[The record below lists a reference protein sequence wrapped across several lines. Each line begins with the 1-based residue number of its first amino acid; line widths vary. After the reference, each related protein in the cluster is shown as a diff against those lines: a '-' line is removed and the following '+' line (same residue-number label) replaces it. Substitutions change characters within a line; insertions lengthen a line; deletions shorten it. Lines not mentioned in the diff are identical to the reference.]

1 MNNALRVAVA
11 AAAVLVVAFIGIQ
24 VFGGG
29 NVGGPPAVSPS
40 PSSAPSASPSPRPSP
55 SAAPEAVLPPEGDLA
70 IGRHDLT
77 LNGVSF
83 SLAVPTS
90 GWTSNGLFGI
100 DHGIY
105 PESYD
110 GGFILWNNAADGVYA
125 DPCAREQGPR
135 VGPSAADVAEAVANV
150 PGTDATGPTDIT
162 VGGYPAKLVVV
173 KIPEEA
179 ACTAHDFYL
188 WWDEELTG
196 RFATELGSTIRVWI
210 VDVSGTLIQIDGE
223 TTKDAGPEVGQEIQ
237 QIVDS
242 IQFE

>member
-1 MNNALRVAVA
+1 MNRYLKIGVA
-11 AAAVLVVAFIGIQ
+11 AAAVLVVAVVGFQFLSGPS
-24 VFGGG
+24 
-29 NVGGPPAVSPS
+29 VGGPSPS
-40 PSSAPSASPSPRPSP
+40 PSSSVAPTATPLPSP
-55 SAAPEAVLPPEGDLA
+55 APDAVLPPEGDLA

-90 GWTSNGLFGI
+90 GWTSNGLFSI

-105 PESYD
+105 PESWD
-110 GGFILWNNAADGVYA
+110 GGFILWNNAPDGVYA
-125 DPCAREQGPR
+125 DPCASEQGPR
-135 VGPSAADVAEAVANV
+135 VGPSAVDVAEAVANV
-150 PGTDATGPTDIT
+150 PGTDATGPTDVT

-188 WWDEELTG
+188 WWDEDLTG